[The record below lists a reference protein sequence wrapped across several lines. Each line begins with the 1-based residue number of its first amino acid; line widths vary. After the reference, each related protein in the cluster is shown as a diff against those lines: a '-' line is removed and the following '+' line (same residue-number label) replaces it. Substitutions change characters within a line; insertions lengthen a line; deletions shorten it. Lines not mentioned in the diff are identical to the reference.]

1 MKTMLKHYFTH
12 PSVWT
17 YILIGVAIAYYLFS
31 IHAFADYFWVML
43 LPIPIAPFFEWW
55 AHKYILHMRIGN
67 IRKEPLPAPGKVGEK
82 IKLSTSEEEQ
92 EFTIIAIQKD
102 HYIASN
108 GLAKKAPFLYRFMS
122 KLHYGHHQDPDN
134 VPLIFAPILSV
145 LILFAGMFLLALL
158 ISWST
163 SIALMFLLGVVIYYL
178 HYEWMHLG
186 HHIKGYNH
194 IFPWSRR
201 LKKAH
206 SLHHYKN
213 ENYWWGITNFLGDL
227 ALGTYKDHKEIE
239 KSPTVKDINP

>member
-1 MKTMLKHYFTH
+1 MLKHYFTH
-12 PSVWT
+12 PAVWT
-17 YILIGVAIAYYLFS
+17 YILIGAAIGYYLFT
-31 IHAFADYFWVML
+31 IHAYASYFWVAL

-67 IRKEPLPAPGKVGEK
+67 IRKEELPAPGKVGDK
-82 IKLSTSEEEQ
+82 INLITSEGEQ
-92 EFTIIAIQKD
+92 EFTITAINQD
-102 HYIASN
+102 HYVAAN
-108 GLAKKAPFLYRFMS
+108 GLAKKAPFLYRFML
-122 KLHYGHHQDPDN
+122 KLHYGHHQDPDY

-158 ISWST
+158 FSWNIT
-163 SIALMFLLGVVIYYL
+163 VALMFLLGVVVYYL

-194 IFPWSRR
+194 IFPWSKK

-213 ENYWWGITNFLGDL
+213 ENYWWGITNILGDIF
-227 ALGTYKDHKEIE
+227 LGTYKEHKDVD

>member
-1 MKTMLKHYFTH
+1 
-12 PSVWT
+12 
-17 YILIGVAIAYYLFS
+17 
-31 IHAFADYFWVML
+31 
-43 LPIPIAPFFEWW
+43 
-55 AHKYILHMRIGN
+55 
-67 IRKEPLPAPGKVGEK
+67 
-82 IKLSTSEEEQ
+82 
-92 EFTIIAIQKD
+92 
-102 HYIASN
+102 
-108 GLAKKAPFLYRFMS
+108 
-122 KLHYGHHQDPDN
+122 
-134 VPLIFAPILSV
+134 
-145 LILFAGMFLLALL
+145 MFLLALL

>member
-12 PSVWT
+12 PAVWT
-17 YILIGVAIAYYLFS
+17 YILIGTVIAYYLYT
-31 IHAFADYFWVML
+31 INAFADYFWVMF

-67 IRKEPLPAPGKVGEK
+67 IRKEKLPVPGKVGDK
-82 IKLSTSEEEQ
+82 IQLPTSDGMQ
-92 EFTIIAIQKD
+92 EFNITSIKKD
-102 HYIASN
+102 HYTAAN
-108 GLAKKAPFLYRFMS
+108 GLAKKAPFLYRFMM

-134 VPLIFAPILSV
+134 IPLIFAPILSV
-145 LILFAGMFLLALL
+145 LILFAGMFLLAIL
-158 ISWST
+158 ISWNITVS
-163 SIALMFLLGVVIYYL
+163 LLFLLGVVIYYL

-194 IFPWSRR
+194 IFPWSKR

-213 ENYWWGITNFLGDL
+213 ENYWWGITNFLGDVF
-227 ALGTYKDHKEIE
+227 LGTYKDHKDVD